1 MGERREGEKMRYIEG
16 EGEIRKRGEG
26 MKSNAERR
34 GREKKTRRE
43 GGE

>member
-1 MGERREGEKMRYIEG
+1 MRYIEG

-34 GREKKTRRE
+34 EKKIRRRGGGEKTRRE
-43 GGE
+43 GGG